1 MPDEIPLSTIK
12 SRASTTGA
20 RRSEQVNAVGSESS
34 EDGDSKNGAFHG
46 RRKALGPSRTD
57 TGSSEEGSMNVLGR
71 MYAKVINF
79 NASLRYLIY
88 IVPVGLALA
97 VPLIVLAVTGRKEE
111 IPVGRKTEPRE
122 GEDDVIVNGPPLFR
136 IFLWIEIAWLTIW
149 AGKLVA
155 YILPLSFMFVCGVV
169 SSGTRKYATVLRNL
183 TIPLSLF
190 FWALASWISFREQF
204 KRSKD
209 EEITWVRN
217 FERVLGAIFASSAV
231 YLGEKAIVQLIGIS
245 YHQRSF
251 ANRIKESKTEVR
263 LLGLLLDASRALFPM
278 YCREFEEEDY
288 IINDNIDLRFP
299 MKGGKGKKGAARA
312 VPMRLVN
319 DVGRL
324 GDKVTSVFGGIA
336 SEITGKNV
344 FNPNATHSIVIEALE
359 KTRSSEALGRRIWM
373 SFVLEGRDSLLPEDF
388 EEVLGPQH
396 KSDAEMV
403 FEIIDEDGNG
413 DIGLDEMV
421 RKVVSIG
428 KERKAIVEGMKDI
441 SQALQAFDKVLQFLV
456 LLIVIFIFREY
467 PARSPVLSRAVL
479 TCQ

>member
-34 EDGDSKNGAFHG
+34 EGGDSKDGALHG

-79 NASLRYLIY
+79 SASLRYLIY
-88 IVPVGLALA
+88 IVPVGLVLA
-97 VPLIVLAVTGRKEE
+97 VPLIVLAVTGQKEE
-111 IPVGRKTEPRE
+111 IPVGKITD
-122 GEDDVIVNGPPLFR
+122 EDDVTTDGPPLFR
-136 IFLWIEIAWLTIW
+136 IFLWIQIAWLTIW

-155 YILPLSFMFVCGVV
+155 YILPLIFMFVCGVV

-183 TIPLSLF
+183 TGPLSLF

-209 EEITWVRN
+209 AEIIWVRN
-217 FERVLGAIFASSAV
+217 FERVLGATFASSAV

-251 ANRIKESKTEVR
+251 ANRIKACKTEVR

-278 YCREFEEEDY
+278 YCHEFEEEDH

-373 SFVLEGRDSLLPEDF
+373 SFVLEGQDSLLPEDF
-388 EEVLGPQH
+388 AEVLGPQH
-396 KSDAEMV
+396 KDDAEMV

-421 RKVVSIG
+421 RKVVSVG

-467 PARSPVLSRAVL
+467 PARFRVFSRAML